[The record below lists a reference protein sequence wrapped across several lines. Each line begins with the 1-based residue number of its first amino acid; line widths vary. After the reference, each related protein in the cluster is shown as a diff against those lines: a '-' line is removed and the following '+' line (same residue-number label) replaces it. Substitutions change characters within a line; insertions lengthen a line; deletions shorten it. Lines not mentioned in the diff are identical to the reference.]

1 MTRFHHIAAAAL
13 AAGTLALAI
22 PASAQTIA
30 ENSYF
35 PQVVGSGENAE
46 VVYGPG
52 PARNIVGGGAVT
64 VTEEPNGSVHI
75 RHTDNSF
82 VQQGREGVRAVTVG
96 SGESQ
101 RTVWVPVGAAAQRTD
116 TGFRG

>member
-13 AAGTLALAI
+13 AAGTLALAV

-30 ENSYF
+30 ENSY
-35 PQVVGSGENAE
+35 PQVVGSGENAQ

-64 VTEEPNGSVHI
+64 VTEEPNGSVHV

-82 VQQGREGVRAVTVG
+82 VQQGRTGVRAVTVG

-101 RTVWVPVGAAAQRTD
+101 RTIWVPVGAAAQRAD